1 MKEGH
6 TIEQLKRA
14 LRRLPGVGPKTAQRM
29 AFYLLERD
37 RDGASQLAEAL
48 TEAVASI
55 KICARCNN
63 FSVEELCA
71 ICASGNRDESLLC
84 VVETPGDLATIE
96 QAGAFS
102 GYYLVLMGHLSPLD
116 GIGPDDLAVQHLL
129 KVLSDY
135 PVQEVIL
142 ATNLTVEGEAT
153 ADYLSDLMAL
163 SEVQVSR
170 LARGVPVGGELEYM
184 DSNTLNQA
192 FSDRRT
198 ARVELA

>member
-1 MKEGH
+1 MKEGRA
-6 TIEQLKRA
+6 IEQLKRA

-48 TEAVASI
+48 TEAVSTVRH
-55 KICARCNN
+55 CARCNN
-63 FSVEELCA
+63 FSEEDLCA
-71 ICASGNRDESLLC
+71 ICTSGKRDESLLC
-84 VVETPGDLATIE
+84 VVETPADLAIIE

-135 PVQEVIL
+135 PVREVIL
-142 ATNLTVEGEAT
+142 ATNLTIEGEAT
-153 ADYLSDLMAL
+153 ADYLSDLMAKY
-163 SEVQVSR
+163 EVQISR
-170 LARGVPVGGELEYM
+170 LARGVPVGG
-184 DSNTLNQA
+184 
-192 FSDRRT
+192 
-198 ARVELA
+198 